1 MGDINNDG
9 AVDVIEAEPTA
20 SIIGVSNST
29 FPFETKVLINV
40 GGAPL
45 IDYPLQ
51 ALISAGV
58 TDIGVVVGHR
68 AEEVSDFLAEQ
79 YPFVEIIQNHH
90 FDGGNAFSV
99 LAGERFVGSD
109 PFLVCMGDHTVCEE
123 IVAPLVT
130 ETDDDCILCVDS
142 MARHSS
148 QTNDATRV
156 LVDERGFV
164 HRIGKELSR
173 WNANDTGVFKMTPD
187 VFRVIRLLSQ
197 VQGTDVTTTDVVTR
211 MGDEGDHFSTRDV
224 GGMFWADVDT
234 FEDYE
239 SVDRLL
245 RVTNGHDI
253 QRVGLQAP

>member
-1 MGDINNDG
+1 MKALILAAGFGSRLRRLTRDRH
-9 AVDVIEAEPTA
+9 
-20 SIIGVSNST
+20 
-29 FPFETKVLINV
+29 KVLINV

-51 ALISAGV
+51 ALTSVGV

-68 AEEVSDFLAEQ
+68 AEEVSDFLAER
-79 YPFVEIIQNHH
+79 YPFVEIIQNHQ

-109 PFLVCMGDHTVCEE
+109 PFLVCMGDHTVSAE

-130 ETDDDCILCVDS
+130 ETDNGCILCVDS

-156 LVDERGFV
+156 LVDELGFV
-164 HRIGKELSR
+164 QHIGKELSR
-173 WNANDTGVFKMTPD
+173 WNAIDTGVFKMTPD
-187 VFRVIRLLSQ
+187 VFHVIRLLSH

-211 MGDEGDHFSTRDV
+211 MGDEGEHFSTRDV
-224 GGMFWADVDT
+224 SGMFWADVDT

-245 RVTNGHDI
+245 RVGNGHDI
-253 QRVGLQAP
+253 QRVGIQAP